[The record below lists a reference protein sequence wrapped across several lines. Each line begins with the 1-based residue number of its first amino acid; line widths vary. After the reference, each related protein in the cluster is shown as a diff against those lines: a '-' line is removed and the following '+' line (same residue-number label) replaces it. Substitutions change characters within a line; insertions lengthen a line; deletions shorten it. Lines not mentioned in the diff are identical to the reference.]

1 MESSYF
7 EDWICYK
14 TNYNLKGAK
23 GYVPVKLSKGE
34 LVLLLSRNKD
44 KLREAY
50 ITEGKW
56 SFIKHVEI
64 GRLDLNVNINTD
76 PYELLQLLCKAWINQ
91 LKPFT
96 EQIERVM
103 KEVVK

>member
-1 MESSYF
+1 MEF
-7 EDWICYK
+7 YK
-14 TNYNLKGAK
+14 TC
-23 GYVPVKLSKGE
+23 
-34 LVLLLSRNKD
+34 RD
-44 KLREAY
+44 R
-50 ITEGKW
+50 
-56 SFIKHVEI
+56 
-64 GRLDLNVNINTD
+64 RLDLNVNINTD